1 MDNFLKKS
9 FCCLNSRKTKSLE
22 YILLALNL
30 LCLLFYILFFSTIS
44 WIFISILFKLLF
56 YLNLFFLL
64 ISIII
69 NIYFILIRKKRLIN
83 SQMNSTAFILI
94 LLIIL
99 ICILAIIINYSL
111 SIKIL
116 LEFKSLGEKKIIYY
130 TSKKNNIISIL
141 SILIVNIIWIT
152 ILFLW
157 VADSIRIK
165 YKTDDTFYNFLKIK
179 RHKKNFYLFKEE
191 NAKESNSQLQ
201 KLENSNKNKIMKT
214 IQNLKKELVFPLK
227 FSANKELIEDQ
238 NSQSINVII
247 ENNVKNLNISNNSNE
262 HSHSKNS
269 SVLSD
274 SFQKPENMIIIGTD
288 ENGYPIYGHQNSF
301 DKSQKGNDD
310 SDSFSNNEKK
320 FNQSNYIKFN
330 DTTLN
335 VDDTMNDIENNL
347 EKNSILE
354 KDIDEIKPKIIEKK
368 NENDNENE
376 NENND
381 YKEHFMPLQSGEN
394 DKEIEN
400 QVNELQTN
408 KIN

>member
-1 MDNFLKKS
+1 MLCNKDNVSQSNILDTNDKLNKKN
-9 FCCLNSRKTKSLE
+9 LNNSQ
-22 YILLALNL
+22 I
-30 LCLLFYILFFSTIS
+30 IFSN
-44 WIFISILFKLLF
+44 K
-56 YLNLFFLL
+56 YLNH
-64 ISIII
+64 
-69 NIYFILIRKKRLIN
+69 IRN
-83 SQMNSTAFILI
+83 S
-94 LLIIL
+94 
-99 ICILAIIINYSL
+99 NYSKNNSNKKGYQNNINL
-111 SIKIL
+111 KNEKN
-116 LEFKSLGEKKIIYY
+116 EFKDL
-130 TSKKNNIISIL
+130 NIISSNKKIMKKQKRK
-141 SILIVNIIWIT
+141 IIIIWIT